1 MTYDA
6 ALATA
11 RGALADAGI
20 TSAAI
25 DARLLMAAAADID
38 MAALISRARDPLPA
52 LARARFDAHLTRR
65 LGGEPV
71 ARILGEK
78 EFWGLRFEIGAAT
91 LVPRPETETLVACV
105 LERARRRKPDIAV
118 CDLGTGSGAIL
129 AALLKELPQAHGTG
143 TDMSAAALDL
153 ARRNAER
160 HGVANRVTFEQV
172 AFADGPRG
180 PFDVVVSNP
189 PYVRSAAIPCL
200 ERDVR
205 EFDPRVALDGGADGL
220 DAFRAILAR
229 ADVLVAEGGIAA
241 FETGHDQADE
251 VADLCRAHG
260 LVNVE
265 VRNDLSGA
273 GRVVVADAGAGTG
286 LWRKKRLEKRRYAAS
301 FTIRTRADA
310 EETASPYGRQRSTSP
325 IAGSLAS
332 PSPDVSTV
340 VSSAGRETAGVE

>member
-1 MTYDA
+1 MTYEA

-20 TSAAI
+20 TRAAI
-25 DARLLMAAAADID
+25 DARLLMAAAAGID

-52 LARARFDAHLTRR
+52 LAQARFDAHLRRR

-91 LVPRPETETLVACV
+91 LVPRPETETLVECV
-105 LERARRRKPDIAV
+105 LERVRRLKADIAI

-129 AALLKELPQAHGTG
+129 VALLKELPEAHGAG
-143 TDMSAAALDL
+143 TDISAVALDL

-189 PYVRSAAIPCL
+189 PYVRSGAIPRL

-229 ADVLVAEGGIAA
+229 AEALVAEGGIAA
-241 FETGHDQADE
+241 FETGHDQADD
-251 VADLCRAHG
+251 VAGLCRAHG

-265 VRNDLSGA
+265 VRNDLSGTA
-273 GRVVVADAGAGTG
+273 RVVVAKAGAGE
-286 LWRKKRLEKRRYAAS
+286 RPVAKKALGKVA
-301 FTIRTRADA
+301 IC
-310 EETASPYGRQRSTSP
+310 G
-325 IAGSLAS
+325 
-332 PSPDVSTV
+332 
-340 VSSAGRETAGVE
+340 